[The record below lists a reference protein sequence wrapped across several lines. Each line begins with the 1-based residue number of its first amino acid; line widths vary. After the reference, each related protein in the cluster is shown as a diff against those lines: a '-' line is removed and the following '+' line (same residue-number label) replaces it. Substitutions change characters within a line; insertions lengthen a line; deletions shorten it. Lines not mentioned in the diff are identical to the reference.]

1 MGPVQQ
7 VAPRRLEWLRGEVAR
22 WQADGL
28 VDEATGAAISA
39 RYTADRRLSLGRL
52 LLLLGGAFVGV
63 GILWLVAAN
72 LDQLSPLARFVGI
85 TAAWLGGVAL
95 AETLASRAGRG
106 GRVGQVAQGSA
117 AVGAARL
124 AATLAYGGV
133 VFQAAQSLQVPA
145 YESGLIGVWAAG
157 ALAYAYAVAAVLP
170 LLVGVAAGTGWYG
183 WVVGER
189 ADNAA
194 AAALA
199 LLIAGA
205 LATAIAVVHDERWRP
220 GFASPW
226 RQAGALFA
234 LAGLFVAALPGT
246 GRVDAA
252 VPVIGWTG
260 VVTALLCCSGAATL
274 AGRRGRVEALV
285 AAAVLLV
292 GLPLLLWTPSEPAP
306 GLGSVTGEV
315 LARAVVGT
323 ALYVLVAGWFAGVG
337 VMRDA
342 EHLTGL
348 ATVALVVF
356 VTVQS
361 FAVFEPLLSGAALFL
376 VLGVIF
382 LGSGLLANYGR
393 RRLVSTTAEAGS

>member
-1 MGPVQQ
+1 
-7 VAPRRLEWLRGEVAR
+7 
-22 WQADGL
+22 
-28 VDEATGAAISA
+28 
-39 RYTADRRLSLGRL
+39 
-52 LLLLGGAFVGV
+52 
-63 GILWLVAAN
+63 
-72 LDQLSPLARFVGI
+72 
-85 TAAWLGGVAL
+85 
-95 AETLASRAGRG
+95 
-106 GRVGQVAQGSA
+106 
-117 AVGAARL
+117 
-124 AATLAYGGV
+124 
-133 VFQAAQSLQVPA
+133 
-145 YESGLIGVWAAG
+145 
-157 ALAYAYAVAAVLP
+157 
-170 LLVGVAAGTGWYG
+170 
-183 WVVGER
+183 
-189 ADNAA
+189 
-194 AAALA
+194 
-199 LLIAGA
+199 
-205 LATAIAVVHDERWRP
+205 
-220 GFASPW
+220 
-226 RQAGALFA
+226 
-234 LAGLFVAALPGT
+234 VAALPGT